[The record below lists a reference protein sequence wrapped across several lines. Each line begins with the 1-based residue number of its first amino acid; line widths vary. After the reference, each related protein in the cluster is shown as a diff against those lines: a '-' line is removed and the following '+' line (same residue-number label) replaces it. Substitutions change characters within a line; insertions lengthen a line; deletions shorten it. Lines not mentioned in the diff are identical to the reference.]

1 MGGHSHLL
9 LFTPLLFSPLATIL
23 QLACERQ
30 DVVLPNLKAL
40 RVHEPEHHE
49 GVETRFSDVVG
60 TRRGDSL
67 TYLLW
72 LHLPLLHSSRTV
84 VDKSKMC
91 SALAPR
97 RHWKS
102 FGAEQVHLSVCCSSS
117 YSSLSVI
124 PSRWS
129 PSTCPVEFLLIC
141 GIFSSCDSQLQ
152 RPVFQFRYA
161 VPTCDV
167 PPHNAAA
174 LTVAQLP
181 PNDPPDLPSFSDT
194 VVTSPPSCN
203 LPQNVLQ
210 PAATRAGLPPI
221 PVQLAAAASAVFSLQ
236 TQKSRAASQQQ
247 QRQLGEPAAGASGG
261 RPVATAAA
269 EQGRWCKRLSR

>member
-1 MGGHSHLL
+1 
-9 LFTPLLFSPLATIL
+9 
-23 QLACERQ
+23 
-30 DVVLPNLKAL
+30 
-40 RVHEPEHHE
+40 
-49 GVETRFSDVVG
+49 
-60 TRRGDSL
+60 
-67 TYLLW
+67 
-72 LHLPLLHSSRTV
+72 
-84 VDKSKMC
+84 MC
-91 SALAPR
+91 SALVPR

-117 YSSLSVI
+117 YSALSVI

-141 GIFSSCDSQLQ
+141 GIFQQLQ

-161 VPTCDV
+161 VSTCDV

-174 LTVAQLP
+174 LTVAQLV
-181 PNDPPDLPSFSDT
+181 PNDPTDLPRVSDT

-203 LPQNVLQ
+203 HPQNVLQ
-210 PAATRAGLPPI
+210 PAGTRAGLPPI

-247 QRQLGEPAAGASGG
+247 RQLGEPEAAGASGG
-261 RPVATAAA
+261 RPVA
-269 EQGRWCKRLSR
+269 KLLSSGDRPKGSHALTLHPGLFWTS